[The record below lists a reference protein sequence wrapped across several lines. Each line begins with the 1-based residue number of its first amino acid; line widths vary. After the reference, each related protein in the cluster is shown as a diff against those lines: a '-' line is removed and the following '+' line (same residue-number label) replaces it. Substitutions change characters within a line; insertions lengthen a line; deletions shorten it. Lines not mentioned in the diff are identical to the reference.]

1 MEYHQV
7 IAALVDE
14 TSRVC
19 EVVVAS
25 DKREFKDKRRE
36 QGKACHVL
44 TAELLR
50 VSSFLRSLA
59 TKDLGKHTSPYFV
72 RHLTSSE

>member
-59 TKDLGKHTSPYFV
+59 TKDLGKDTSPYFV

>member
-19 EVVVAS
+19 KVVIAS
-25 DKREFKDKRRE
+25 DKRGFKDKRKE
-36 QGKACHVL
+36 QGQACNAL
-44 TAELLR
+44 ITELLR
-50 VSSFLRSLA
+50 VSSFLRSL
-59 TKDLGKHTSPYFV
+59 TSESLGEDDGPLYI
-72 RHLTSSE
+72 